1 MQILKIFFHGI
12 EFDVKLEESSLT
24 SCHIICI
31 FDDEEIEKIK
41 IISQKINE
49 VRLLVDKDDSYTI
62 EEFENIL
69 YKIGIS
75 VILIAH
81 QKTGFDSI
89 ESKQTTHHSLS
100 ECVENPKEWIKTG
113 YINALEYQKPKVQG
127 ILKNNLKD
135 IKQKFATITGSD
147 CHVWEAYPKKDE
159 RQTFNENYITK
170 IKSLP
175 TFKGLVLALTS
186 PDTRFDRK
194 DEGSIQSYIE
204 SIKVDNIDYKLSTG
218 INAIIGE
225 NGSGKTFLLNK
236 LNNDIPN
243 YYKKIDDVNNVKIT
257 KTGEPNITIIKQGSI
272 IEKVKNG
279 KLLDNNSEFYENIPT
294 LNEFKNNIRN
304 FVTNLKNYILN
315 NIKQN
320 EEETLL
326 KDKTISIKEF
336 VDIQNYYVSLNVDI
350 EPLPNNPK
358 ERKQNIEKAYK
369 FLLNEYN
376 TNQDF
381 YNNKK
386 KTYIE
391 TILTSLQALISTI
404 SQEVEIIDNKN
415 KVINIIT
422 SVFNDNTQKIRKERS
437 SQENE
442 KEEYLKEIRNFA
454 TIIRNYLV
462 IDKRNTSYPI
472 FPKAIDGTSV
482 KSKLGFNFIKEAKY
496 HNLNLEEPLYKVIFT
511 QSYQTVEKIKKI
523 LTKED
528 FTKAVTNATEFEKI
542 DEKLNQNVEK
552 FITEYTKEETRIK
565 TENGTDEIGTT
576 PRRDSFNILPIKLI
590 RES

>member
-1 MQILKIFFHGI
+1 M
-12 EFDVKLEESSLT
+12 
-24 SCHIICI
+24 
-31 FDDEEIEKIK
+31 
-41 IISQKINE
+41 
-49 VRLLVDKDDSYTI
+49 
-62 EEFENIL
+62 EN
-69 YKIGIS
+69 
-75 VILIAH
+75 
-81 QKTGFDSI
+81 
-89 ESKQTTHHSLS
+89 KQNSHHSLS
-100 ECVENPKEWIKTG
+100 ECVENPEEWIKTG

-159 RQTFNENYITK
+159 RQTFNQNYITK

-194 DEGSIQSYIE
+194 DEGSIQNYID
-204 SIKVDNIDYKLSTG
+204 SVKIDNVDYKLSTG

-243 YYKKIDDVNNVKIT
+243 YYKKINDINNVKIT
-257 KTGEPNITIIKQGSI
+257 KTGEPNITIIKQGDI
-272 IEKVKNG
+272 IEKVKSG
-279 KLLDNNSEFYENIPT
+279 KLLDNNSDFYEDIPT
-294 LNEFKNNIRN
+294 LDEFKNNIRN
-304 FVTNLKNYILN
+304 FVNNLKNYILN

-320 EEETLL
+320 EEEIFL
-326 KDKTISIKEF
+326 KDKTISVKEF
-336 VDIQNYYVSLNVDI
+336 VDIQNYYVSLNIDI
-350 EPLPNNPK
+350 EPEPNNPK
-358 ERKQNIEKAYK
+358 ERKQNLEKAYK

-381 YNNKK
+381 YINDKK
-386 KTYIE
+386 KYME
-391 TILTSLQALISTI
+391 TILTSLQALIGAI
-404 SQEVEIIDNKN
+404 SKDVEIIDNKN
-415 KVINIIT
+415 KVINIVT

-442 KEEYLKEIRNFA
+442 KEEYLNEIRSFA
-454 TIIRNYLV
+454 TTIKNYL
-462 IDKRNTSYPI
+462 IFRKRNTSYPI
-472 FPKAIDGTSV
+472 FPKAINGTSV

-496 HNLNLEEPLYKVIFT
+496 HNLNLEESLYKVIFT
-511 QSYQTVEKIKKI
+511 QSYQTTDKIKKI

-528 FTKAVTNATEFEKI
+528 LTKAVTNATEYEKI
-542 DEKLNQNVEK
+542 DEKLNQNIEK

-565 TENGTDEIGTT
+565 SENGTDEIGTT
-576 PRRDSFNILPIKLI
+576 PRRNSINILSIKLI
-590 RES
+590 

>member
-1 MQILKIFFHGI
+1 M
-12 EFDVKLEESSLT
+12 
-24 SCHIICI
+24 
-31 FDDEEIEKIK
+31 
-41 IISQKINE
+41 ISQKIND
-49 VRLLVDKDDSYTI
+49 VRLLVDKEDSYSI

-75 VILIAH
+75 VVLIAH
-81 QKTGFDSI
+81 QKTGLDSM
-89 ESKQTTHHSLS
+89 ENKQSSHHSLS

-159 RQTFNENYITK
+159 RQTFNQNYITK

-194 DEGSIQSYIE
+194 DEGSIQNYID
-204 SIKVDNIDYKLSTG
+204 SIKIDNVDYKLSTG

-243 YYKKIDDVNNVKIT
+243 YYKKINDINNVKIT
-257 KTGEPNITIIKQGSI
+257 KTGEPNITIIKQGDI
-272 IEKVKNG
+272 IEKVKSG
-279 KLLDNNSEFYENIPT
+279 KLLDNNSDFYEDIPT
-294 LNEFKNNIRN
+294 LDEFKNNIRN
-304 FVTNLKNYILN
+304 FVNNLKNYILN

-320 EEETLL
+320 EEEILL

-336 VDIQNYYVSLNVDI
+336 VDIKNYYVSLNVDI
-350 EPLPNNPK
+350 EPEPNNPK
-358 ERKQNIEKAYK
+358 ERKQNLEKAYK

-376 TNQDF
+376 ANQDF
-381 YNNKK
+381 YINDKK
-386 KTYIE
+386 KYIE
-391 TILTSLQALISTI
+391 TILTSLQVLISTI
-404 SQEVEIIDNKN
+404 SKEVEIIDNKN
-415 KVINIIT
+415 KVINIVT
-422 SVFNDNTQKIRKERS
+422 SVFNANAQKIRKERS

-442 KEEYLKEIRNFA
+442 KEEYLNEIRSFA
-454 TIIRNYLV
+454 TTIKNYL
-462 IDKRNTSYPI
+462 IFRKRNTSYPI
-472 FPKAIDGTSV
+472 FPKAINGTSV

-496 HNLNLEEPLYKVIFT
+496 HNLNLEEPLYKMIFT
-511 QSYQTVEKIKKI
+511 QSYQTTDKIKKI

-528 FTKAVTNATEFEKI
+528 FTKAVTNATEYEKI
-542 DEKLNQNVEK
+542 DEKLNQNIEK

-565 TENGTDEIGTT
+565 SENGTDEIGTT
-576 PRRDSFNILPIKLI
+576 PRRNSINLLSIKLI
-590 RES
+590 